1 MCRCPED
8 YPLAHRELRE
18 IDELA
23 RSFGWAGGVL
33 TAGELGVHENT
44 IRYRLGKI
52 RQLIEQDPT
61 TLDCLLQ
68 ARMAFQI
75 LDLASW

>member
-1 MCRCPED
+1 VQ
-8 YPLAHRELRE
+8 A
-18 IDELA
+18 
-23 RSFGWAGGVL
+23 

-52 RQLIEQDPT
+52 RQLINQDPT

-75 LDLASW
+75 LDLAGW